1 MLAAADVGLIVQRKN
16 VISFNMPSKTQLLL
30 ASGRPI
36 IASVPLNGSAAQV
49 VSQSQG
55 GIVVPPEDPQALTE
69 AVLQLYHDRPYGE
82 KLGSQG
88 RQYAVNYYSFERSLD
103 AYEKLFTQIYSEGFN
118 G

>member
-30 ASGRPI
+30 ASGR
-36 IASVPLNGSAAQV
+36 LNGSAAQV
-49 VSQSQG
+49 VNQSQG
-55 GIVVPPEDPQALTE
+55 GIVVPPEDPQALAE
-69 AVLQLYHDRPYGE
+69 AVLQLYHDRSYGD

-88 RQYAVNYYSFERSLD
+88 RQYAVDYYSFERSLD